1 MRTIKDKEL
10 HEKYCNICIDSPNS
24 LFASLDESS
33 KALFAKP
40 AFAKCTGKET

>member
-10 HEKYCNICIDSPNS
+10 HEKYCNICIDSPF
-24 LFASLDESS
+24 LQVLTKVA

>member
-24 LFASLDESS
+24 LLQVLTKVA